1 MINKNKTVIAQP
13 IYSIPNSERN
23 ILLDKYIRSISAMN
37 NRTAREYY
45 IRLLGSQEIVNIFNI

>member
-13 IYSIPNSERN
+13 TYSIPNSERN

-45 IRLLGSQEIVNIFNI
+45 IRLLGSQEFVNIFNI

>member
-13 IYSIPNSERN
+13 TYSIPNSE
-23 ILLDKYIRSISAMN
+23 LLDKYIRSISAMN